1 MACECSSHSAA
12 TEKERKIL
20 RIALSLNA
28 AMFVIGMTAGLWAQ
42 STGLMADALDMLAD
56 ASTYGLGLLAVTRGA
71 AFKRNSARWSGAL
84 LLILGLGIMAEVVR
98 RAYAGSEPQPTV
110 MMAFALLSLVVNVAV
125 LRMLAPF
132 RRGEVHLRA
141 TWIFTRVDV
150 IANVGVFV
158 AGVVILLTGQGWID
172 LVAGCL
178 IGAYVVKEAVEIL
191 KESSEAVLA

>member
-1 MACECSSHSAA
+1 
-12 TEKERKIL
+12 
-20 RIALSLNA
+20 
-28 AMFVIGMTAGLWAQ
+28 
-42 STGLMADALDMLAD
+42 
-56 ASTYGLGLLAVTRGA
+56 
-71 AFKRNSARWSGAL
+71 
-84 LLILGLGIMAEVVR
+84 
-98 RAYAGSEPQPTV
+98 

-132 RRGEVHLRA
+132 RSGEIHLRA

-158 AGVVILLTGQGWID
+158 AGVVIWRTGLGWID